1 MKKFFAL
8 IVTVLL
14 IFAIIPFSASG
25 EHTSSAVG
33 CSTLDGKVPFLGNQR
48 LVDNVVS
55 TVLYEASTDTL
66 MYADNAD
73 EPLPPVS
80 LAKILTALIAIE
92 KGTLSDAVTV
102 RADVLNTLPK
112 DAAVVGLI
120 TDEVLTLEDLINC
133 MIVASG
139 NDAAAVLADHVMG
152 SQQAF
157 VNEMNRYASEFGCT
171 GTNFTNVHGLS
182 DPNQY
187 TTARDMARILAQ
199 AIKNE
204 KFCEIFGDIY
214 YNVPETNKSPI
225 RYLSSENYLM
235 NDDMVMIHYDSR
247 VTGSRTGIANDWSR
261 SIASVAN
268 SNGLNFICIV
278 MGAESVYEDDGYTVK
293 VFGGYNETRQLLD
306 MGFNGHKTAQILFE
320 NQILKQCSVSNG
332 NCDVSIGTHDSAFSV
347 IPETMDA
354 LGLSY
359 RYMNEVQ
366 LSAPI
371 EKGQKLSSV
380 QVWCGS
386 ACVAEADLY
395 AMNSVD
401 VIETVSQDNVESENG
416 FFVWILYGL
425 GIVFGITLIG
435 FIIIS
440 ILRAVHISKRKKM
453 HRRYRRRGR

>member
-8 IVTVLL
+8 IVAVLL
-14 IFAIIPFSASG
+14 VFAVIPFAASAECASVSSG
-25 EHTSSAVG
+25 
-33 CSTLDGKVPFLGNQR
+33 CNTLDGEVPFLGNQK
-48 LVDNVVS
+48 LVNNVVS
-55 TVLYEASTDTL
+55 AVLYEANTDTL
-66 MYADNAD
+66 MYADNVD

-92 KGTLSDAVTV
+92 KGALSDVVTV
-102 RADVLNTLPK
+102 RADVLNTIPK
-112 DAAVVGLI
+112 DAAIVGLI
-120 TDEVLTLEDLINC
+120 ADEVLTLEDLINC
-133 MIVASG
+133 MMVASG

-157 VNEMNRYASEFGCT
+157 VDEMNRYASEFGCT

-204 KFCEIFGDIY
+204 KFCEIFGNVY
-214 YNVPETNKSPI
+214 YNVPETNKFPI
-225 RYLSSENYLM
+225 RYLTSENYLM
-235 NDDMVMIHYDSR
+235 NNDMVVIYYDGR

-261 SIASVAN
+261 SIASVAKN
-268 SNGLNFICIV
+268 DNMTLVCII
-278 MGAESVYEDDGYTVK
+278 MGSKSVYEDDRYTVK
-293 VFGGYNETRQLLD
+293 VFGGYNETSQLLN
-306 MGFNGHKTAQILFE
+306 MGFDGNKAAQILFE
-320 NQILKQCSVSNG
+320 NQILKQSSVLNG

-347 IPETMDA
+347 IPATMDS

-359 RYMNEVQ
+359 RYIDEVQ

-380 QVWCGS
+380 QIWCGS
-386 ACVAEADLY
+386 VCVAETDLY

-401 VIETVSQDNVESENG
+401 VIETVSLNNG
-416 FFVWILYGL
+416 RSGKGLFVWILYGL
-425 GIVFGITLIG
+425 GAVLGIVLIG

-440 ILRAVHISKRKKM
+440 VLRAFHISKRRKVY
-453 HRRYRRRGR
+453 RRYRRRGR

>member
-8 IVTVLL
+8 IAAVLL
-14 IFAIIPFSASG
+14 VFAVIPFS
-25 EHTSSAVG
+25 SSAEYASVANS
-33 CSTLDGKVPFLGNQR
+33 CNTLDGKVPFLGNQK
-48 LVDNVVS
+48 LIDNAVS
-55 TVLYEASTDTL
+55 AVLYEASTDTL

-92 KGTLSDAVTV
+92 KGILSDAVTV

-120 TDEVLTLEDLINC
+120 VDEVLTLEDLINC
-133 MIVASG
+133 MLVASG

-157 VNEMNRYASEFGCT
+157 VNEMNRYASELGCT

-182 DPNQY
+182 DPNQH

-204 KFCEIFGDIY
+204 KFCDFFGNIY
-214 YNVPETNKSPI
+214 YNVPETNKFPI
-225 RYLSSENYLM
+225 RYLTSENYLM
-235 NDDMVMIHYDSR
+235 NNDTVVIHYDSR

-261 SIASVAN
+261 SIASVAK
-268 SNGLNFICIV
+268 SEGMTLVCIV
-278 MGAESVYEDDGYTVK
+278 MGAKSVYEDDGYTVK
-293 VFGGYNETRQLLD
+293 VFGSYNETRQLLD
-306 MGFNGHKTAQILFE
+306 MGFKGHKAAQILFE
-320 NQILKQCSVSNG
+320 NQILKQSSVLNG

-347 IPETMDA
+347 IPETMDS
-354 LGLSY
+354 LGLTY
-359 RYMNEVQ
+359 RYMDEVQ
-366 LSAPI
+366 LAAPI

-386 ACVAEADLY
+386 VCLTEADLY
-395 AMNSVD
+395 AMNSVN
-401 VIETVSQDNVESENG
+401 VIETVSLDNVESGKG

-425 GIVFGITLIG
+425 GIVFGIILIG

-440 ILRAVHISKRKKM
+440 ILRAVHVSKRKKM